1 MEEKNRLE
9 DEIRHLKSK
18 NEELQVENNMIE
30 EEMTLRKKECSE
42 EIHGL
47 EEQKQST

>member
-1 MEEKNRLE
+1 
-9 DEIRHLKSK
+9 
-18 NEELQVENNMIE
+18 MIE

-47 EEQKQST
+47 EEQKQSTQEILTKEKEKIA